1 MPTLK
6 MKMTSKM
13 KTTIKSRGSQIWR
26 WPQNEDILK
35 NGDYFKIEDELKREN
50 VILKTVP
57 GPSLYDPSCHCFYPI
72 CRIFM
77 KVYENFILSIGQ
89 CSTNNKF
96 CSQYIFEYICKRL
109 RISNIFVTGQL
120 TKYEYRIYSFLANR
134 RNTNIE

>member
-1 MPTLK
+1 M
-6 MKMTSKM
+6 
-13 KTTIKSRGSQIWR
+13 
-26 WPQNEDILK
+26 K
-35 NGDYFKIEDELKREN
+35 NGDYFKIEDELKKEN

-109 RISNIFVTGQL
+109 RILNIFITRQL
-120 TKYEYRIYSFLANR
+120 TEYEYRIYWFPANRSFLVTWP
-134 RNTNIE
+134 NTNIQYIRKQKTKYSYSNI